1 MTFLK
6 NTRDRINADYEKL
19 LKEFPELL
27 ERVQEQMKTL
37 NPQETLTFQYLCIA
51 MPLSDLANYECGLW
65 MDFVKHG
72 VWLWENVE
80 RVRELPDEIYLNYVL
95 LHRVNEEEIR
105 PCRVRFAHEIIEK
118 ISQGSV
124 EKLNALSAE
133 QTILETNF
141 WCAEHVT
148 YHSGDE
154 RTLSALAVYERG
166 YGRCGEESVF
176 TINALRSV
184 GIPARQVYAPR
195 WSHCD
200 DNHAWVEAWC
210 EDRWVFL
217 GACEPEMIVNKGWF
231 TAASSRAMMIHSR
244 MFGYETEGETC
255 AGKEGMV
262 HLYDQLSRYAATHEV
277 KVKVLDEDGNAVSDA
292 VVDFCVL
299 NYSEYVPI
307 ASIMT
312 DKQGEATL
320 ETGYGT
326 LYVQVEKEGI
336 YTGKVFHCE
345 KESELTVRLGA
356 ESENGDLDIFA
367 PIDTPVNTDAPTK
380 EQKEEGKIRVA
391 LADKTRVE
399 RSQYWENPERIAFL
413 AAPLE
418 SVDLNEEEMDIKE
431 SDSKWRNALLS
442 VLSDKDQTDL
452 KRSVLEEHLKY
463 GMKYEGTMPEQVFLS
478 YVLNPRVEHE
488 ILTPYRKEILETFSG
503 EQKKYFCERP
513 DRIWKMIKER
523 ITSRDER
530 ERDTVMT
537 TPDACLRYGIGS
549 ERSKKVLFVAIAR
562 TLGIPARLNSKDS
575 SMEYWDAGKAAFVPV
590 ISAQEKDAKVKV
602 VDADGT
608 EWVYL
613 QNWSLGYWNGKTYV
627 TLNYEGTTFEQ
638 ELTIPV
644 RAGRYRLIT
653 RNRLPNG
660 NQLVKQREFEVHAGE
675 TKIEELALRQADLS
689 EMLERIEVPEF
700 FVHSQ
705 DHTEISAADI
715 TAGELCV
722 MFWLEEG
729 REPTEHIL
737 NEILEQREE
746 FAEYGRS
753 LRFVVRSEE
762 VCKDTKIQ
770 AVLDAVKGIE
780 IYYDDFSENVN
791 MLGRR
796 MYVDPDKLPLILVFD
811 GRLNG
816 IYATS
821 GYNVGTGSML
831 LRILQAMK
839 K

>member
-6 NTRDRINADYEKL
+6 NMRSRINADYEKL

-27 ERVQEQMKTL
+27 KRVQEQMERL
-37 NPQETLTFQYLCIA
+37 DPEDALAFRYLCIA
-51 MPLSDLANYECGLW
+51 MPLSDLANYECGSW
-65 MDFVKHG
+65 MDFVRQG
-72 VWLWENVE
+72 VWLWKNVE
-80 RVRELPDEIYLNYVL
+80 RVRQLPEDIYLNYVL

-105 PCRVRFAHEIIEK
+105 PCRVRFAREIIER
-118 ISQGSV
+118 ISQGSI
-124 EKLNALSAE
+124 EKLNALSDT

-210 EDRWVFL
+210 EGRWVFL

-244 MFGYETEGETC
+244 MFGYEAEGETC

-262 HLYDQLSRYAATHEV
+262 HLYDQLSRYAAVHKVRV
-277 KVKVLDEDGNAVSDA
+277 KVEDADGNAVSGA
-292 VVDFCVL
+292 SVDFCVL

-307 ASIMT
+307 AGIVT
-312 DKQGEATL
+312 DDLGEAVL

-326 LYVQVEKEGI
+326 LYVQAERDGI

-356 ESENGDLDIFA
+356 ESENGDLDLFA
-367 PIDTPVNTDAPTK
+367 PVDTPVNTDIPTR
-380 EQKEEGKIRVA
+380 EQKEEGKRRVA
-391 LADKTRVE
+391 MADKIRTQRCE
-399 RSQYWENPERIAFL
+399 NWENPERAAFL
-413 AAPLE
+413 NVSE
-418 SVDLNEEEMDIKE
+418 KISDIKKKE
-431 SDSKWRNALLS
+431 TDIRWRKALLS
-442 VLSDKDQTDL
+442 VLSEKDQTDL
-452 KRSVLEEHLKY
+452 KQSVLEEHLTY
-463 GMKYEGTMPEQVFLS
+463 GMAYEGTMPEELFLH
-478 YVLNPRVEHE
+478 YVLNPRVEYE
-488 ILTPYRKEILETFSG
+488 ILTPYRKEILDTFSQVQRS
-503 EQKKYFCERP
+503 EFRENP
-513 DRIWKMIKER
+513 VRIWEMIQER
-523 ITSRDER
+523 ITSREDRER
-530 ERDTVMT
+530 ETVMT
-537 TPDACLRYGIGS
+537 TPAACLRYGIGS
-549 ERSKKVLFVAIAR
+549 KRSQKVLFVAIAR
-562 TLGIPARLNSKDS
+562 TLGIPARLNQKDS
-575 SMEYWDAGKAAFVPV
+575 SMEYWDIHRERFVQV
-590 ISAQEKDAKVKV
+590 LSEQEKDVNVKV
-602 VDADGT
+602 INADGT

-627 TLNYEGTTFEQ
+627 TLNYEGTEVEQ
-638 ELTIPV
+638 EITIPV
-644 RAGRYRLIT
+644 CAGRYRLIT

-660 NQLVKQREFEVHAGE
+660 NQLVKQREFEVHTGE
-675 TKIEELALRQADLS
+675 TVHMELVLRQADLN
-689 EMLERIEVPEF
+689 EMLERIDVPGF
-700 FVHSQ
+700 FVYDQEKREVS
-705 DHTEISAADI
+705 SADI
-715 TAGELCV
+715 TAGEPCV
-722 MFWLEEG
+722 MVWLEEG

-737 NEILEQREE
+737 NEILEQKEE
-746 FAEYGRS
+746 FVRYGKA

-762 VCKDTKIQ
+762 ACTDAKIR
-770 AVLDAVKGIE
+770 ATLDAIDGIE

-796 MYVDPDKLPLILVFD
+796 MYVDPDKLPLIVVFD
-811 GRLNG
+811 GKQNG

-831 LRILQAMK
+831 LRILQSMK